1 MRITV
6 NRVIHILR
14 RWSVLWQRRKLRERR
29 VLLVSS
35 LLLLVVIGWL
45 GVVEPALLARQTLLQ
60 QVPELRAQLAR
71 LQSLAREVADLPTVA
86 PAAGLLSQQVLE
98 QSLTAAGLKAQQIRV
113 SEQEVTLNFSDVS
126 FASLAAWLQQV
137 QQEQQL
143 SVTEATVS
151 ARERVDRVDA
161 TLSLQPPS

>member
-1 MRITV
+1 MNRI
-6 NRVIHILR
+6 IHTRQHL
-14 RWSVLWQRRKLRERR
+14 SALWQRRTLRERR
-29 VLLVSS
+29 VLLVCG
-35 LLLLVVIGWL
+35 LLLLIVIGWL

-60 QVPELRAQLAR
+60 QLPELRAQLAR
-71 LQSLAREVADLPTVA
+71 LQSLAREVADLPAVA
-86 PAAGLLSQQVLE
+86 PAASPLSQQALE

-113 SEQEVTLNFSDVS
+113 SENKVTLNFSDVS

-151 ARERVDRVDA
+151 ARERIDRVDA